1 MVVLVVALVVFGP
14 NKLPE
19 VARQAG
25 KAMRTFRKIS
35 NSFRDEIRDAMAQPV
50 QTGDKP
56 AAAEP
61 AGIDPASSLPSEQS
75 NGQPGDQLSG
85 QPNEQSSEQ
94 PGDQLSGQPSE
105 QFGGQPDSQIRE

>member
-1 MVVLVVALVVFGP
+1 MLNSGLDLGKMLLAHTFNIGTGELAVILLVALVVFGP

-50 QTGDKP
+50 EQDS
-56 AAAEP
+56 AESDP
-61 AGIDPASSLPSEQS
+61 TDSSPASSSPAGSS
-75 NGQPGDQLSG
+75 RSDPPG
-85 QPNEQSSEQ
+85 E
-94 PGDQLSGQPSE
+94 
-105 QFGGQPDSQIRE
+105 